1 MPYLLFKLQNLKPK
15 SEYII
20 TKISKENSALTNNA
34 SQSAN
39 ATANSSES
47 KNQMDLTF
55 EKNLLPFS
63 FSTKPE
69 IENVQLF
76 SLGNINADG
85 QTSDFEFKV
94 KVLQKKYKIF
104 LKLIMKFSFKFS
116 QQKMKVKIQLQKI
129 KKFM

>member
-1 MPYLLFKLQNLKPK
+1 QANSNQANNNNITTAQETQNVSRMPYLLFKLQNLKPK

-76 SLGNINADG
+76 SLGN
-85 QTSDFEFKV
+85 
-94 KVLQKKYKIF
+94 
-104 LKLIMKFSFKFS
+104 
-116 QQKMKVKIQLQKI
+116 
-129 KKFM
+129 